1 MKIGDSFAHA
11 KWGRGTILSVE
22 SRGRRVVAK
31 VKFGFASDWID
42 VEEIPEG
49 DSLRSLVPSA
59 VGPTGGTSRTVGAAV
74 SRNLVASSRAGVQA
88 LKLGQVLES
97 HVQQISVGTAD
108 HEAAFDEAFKQ
119 AEKRHPKLI
128 IIEGAWGVGKTHLL
142 TLLSAHAAKRRFAVS
157 TTILDGW
164 AASLSD
170 PMRLLEGITS
180 SIRFPDQAAPMGLGT
195 MLASVKRTGMVELRS
210 WAGPRMVQLMEQVS
224 QEALDDPE
232 AVAVLEDYL
241 GLSLPASQA
250 KERLRRLGWR
260 DVALPALKARSID
273 ERGARLRELLCDWAA
288 FCLAGKARGLLVIL
302 DEVDVDYARAAWWDV
317 ARRERHDM
325 TLRALGELRKHDV
338 PLVVA
343 FGSAPAGPGE
353 DESIDAVRDVIAK
366 LGHIDVHERA
376 NALDDDHLHELAERV
391 FTLYSDAYPGVV
403 QRISRKQLKATA
415 DMLLKEHRRQLSPVP
430 RRFVRS
436 LLHCLD
442 LIDLEQASVEEVIR
456 SARN

>member
-1 MKIGDSFAHA
+1 MKIGDSFAHVQ
-11 KWGRGTILSVE
+11 WGRGTILSVE
-22 SRGRRVVAK
+22 GRGRRVVAK

-42 VEEIPEG
+42 IEEIPDG
-49 DSLRSLVPSA
+49 DSLRSLVRSA
-59 VGPTGGTSRTVGAAV
+59 VVPMVGTPRPVGATA

-97 HVQQISVGTAD
+97 HVEQISVGTAE
-108 HEAAFDEAFKQ
+108 HEAAFDEAFRQ

-128 IIEGAWGVGKTHLL
+128 VIEGAWGVGKTHLL
-142 TLLSAHAAKRRFAVS
+142 TLLSAHAAKRRFALS

-195 MLASVKRTGMVELRS
+195 MLASVKRTGMVELRG
-210 WAGPRMVQLMEQVS
+210 WAGRRMVQLMEQVP

-250 KERLRRLGWR
+250 KDRLRRLGWR
-260 DVALPALKARSID
+260 DIALPALKARSID
-273 ERGARLRELLCDWAA
+273 ERGERLRELLCDWAA
-288 FCLAGKARGLLVIL
+288 FCLAGKARGLLVVL
-302 DEVDVDYARAAWWDV
+302 DEVDVDYARAAWWDA

-325 TLRALGELRKHDV
+325 TLRALGEIRKQEV

-376 NALDDDHLHELAERV
+376 NALDDSQLQELAERV
-391 FTLYSDAYPGVV
+391 FTLYSDAYPGVA
-403 QRISRKQLKATA
+403 QRFSPKQLKATA

-442 LIDLEQASVEEVIR
+442 LVDLEQASVEEVIR

>member
-157 TTILDGW
+157 TSILDGW

>member
-1 MKIGDSFAHA
+1 MKIGDSFAHPQ
-11 KWGRGTILSVE
+11 WGRGTILNVE
-22 SRGRRVVAK
+22 VRGRRVVAK
-31 VKFGFASDWID
+31 VRFGFASDWIPID
-42 VEEIPEG
+42 EIPDGE
-49 DSLRSLVPSA
+49 SLRSLAPSA
-59 VGPTGGTSRTVGAAV
+59 VGPVGGSARPGAATA
-74 SRNLVASSRAGVQA
+74 SRNLFASARAGVQA

-97 HVQQISVGTAD
+97 HVEKISVGTEG
-108 HEAAFDEAFKQ
+108 HETAFEEAFKQ

-128 IIEGAWGVGKTHLL
+128 VIEGAWGVGKTHLL

-164 AASLSD
+164 AATLSD

-180 SIRFPDQAAPMGLGT
+180 SIRFPDQAAPMGLGA

-210 WAGPRMVQLMEQVS
+210 WAGPRMVQIMEQLSPEV
-224 QEALDDPE
+224 LDDPE
-232 AVAVLEDYL
+232 AVGVLEDYL

-260 DVALPALKARSID
+260 DIALPALKARSID
-273 ERGARLRELLCDWAA
+273 ERGERLRELLCDWAA

-302 DEVDVDYARAAWWDV
+302 DEVDVDYARAGWWDV

-325 TLRALGELRKHDV
+325 TLRALGELRRHDV

-366 LGHIDVHERA
+366 LGRVDVHERA
-376 NALDDDHLHELAERV
+376 STLDDGHLHELAERV
-391 FTLYSDAYPGVV
+391 FNLYSEAYPGVA

-442 LIDLEQASVEEVIR
+442 LVDLEQATVDEVIR
-456 SARN
+456 SARS

>member
-1 MKIGDSFAHA
+1 MKIGDTFAHPQ
-11 KWGRGTILSVE
+11 WGRGTILAVE
-22 SRGRRVVAK
+22 VRGRRVVAK
-31 VKFGFASDWID
+31 VKFGFASDWIPID
-42 VEEIPEG
+42 EIPDGE
-49 DSLRSLVPSA
+49 SLRLLAPSA
-59 VGPTGGTSRTVGAAV
+59 VGPAGGSTRPGGAEA
-74 SRNLVASSRAGVQA
+74 SRNLFAPARAGVQA
-88 LKLGQVLES
+88 LKLGQVLET
-97 HVQQISVGTAD
+97 HVERISVGTEG
-108 HEAAFDEAFKQ
+108 HEAAFEEAFKQ
-119 AEKRHPKLI
+119 AEKRRPKLI
-128 IIEGAWGVGKTHLL
+128 VIEGAWGVGKTHLL

-164 AASLSD
+164 AATLSD

-180 SIRFPDQAAPMGLGT
+180 SIRFPDQAAPMGLGA
-195 MLASVKRTGMVELRS
+195 MLAAVKRSGMVELRS
-210 WAGPRMVQLMEQVS
+210 WAGPRMVQIMEQIS

-232 AVAVLEDYL
+232 AVGVLEDYL
-241 GLSLPASQA
+241 GLSLPATQA

-273 ERGARLRELLCDWAA
+273 ERGERLRELLCDWAA

-302 DEVDVDYARAAWWDV
+302 DEVDVDYARAGWWDV

-325 TLRALGELRKHDV
+325 TLRALGELHRHDV

-366 LGHIDVHERA
+366 LGRVDVHERA
-376 NALDDDHLHELAERV
+376 STLDDVHLQELAERV
-391 FTLYSDAYPGVV
+391 FALYAEAYPGVA
-403 QRISRKQLKATA
+403 QRINRRQLKATA

-442 LIDLEQASVEEVIR
+442 LVDLEQATVEEVIR
-456 SARN
+456 SARS

>member
-1 MKIGDSFAHA
+1 
-11 KWGRGTILSVE
+11 
-22 SRGRRVVAK
+22 
-31 VKFGFASDWID
+31 
-42 VEEIPEG
+42 
-49 DSLRSLVPSA
+49 
-59 VGPTGGTSRTVGAAV
+59 
-74 SRNLVASSRAGVQA
+74 LVASSRAGVQA

>member
-1 MKIGDSFAHA
+1 MKIGDSFAHPE
-11 KWGRGTILSVE
+11 WGRGTILAVE
-22 SRGRRVVAK
+22 VRGRRVVAK
-31 VKFGFASDWID
+31 VKFGYASDWIPID
-42 VEEIPEG
+42 AIPDGE
-49 DSLRSLVPSA
+49 SLRSLAPSA
-59 VGPTGGTSRTVGAAV
+59 VGRAGGSTRPGGVE
-74 SRNLVASSRAGVQA
+74 ASSNLFASARAGVQA
-88 LKLGQVLES
+88 LKLGQVLET
-97 HVQQISVGTAD
+97 HVERISVGTGG
-108 HEAAFDEAFKQ
+108 HEAAFEEAFRQ

-128 IIEGAWGVGKTHLL
+128 VIEGAWGVGKTHLL

-164 AASLSD
+164 AATLSD
-170 PMRLLEGITS
+170 PMRLLEGITT

-210 WAGPRMVQLMEQVS
+210 WAGPRMVQIMEQIS
-224 QEALDDPE
+224 PEALDDPE
-232 AVAVLEDYL
+232 AVGVLEDYL
-241 GLSLPASQA
+241 GLALPASQA

-260 DVALPALKARSID
+260 DIALPALRARSID
-273 ERGARLRELLCDWAA
+273 ERGERLRELLCDWAA

-366 LGHIDVHERA
+366 LGRVDVHERA
-376 NALDDDHLHELAERV
+376 SSLDDAHLQELAERV
-391 FTLYSDAYPGVV
+391 FALYSEAYPGVT
-403 QRISRKQLKATA
+403 QRINRKQLRATA

-442 LIDLEQASVEEVIR
+442 LIDLQQATVEEVIR

>member
-1 MKIGDSFAHA
+1 MKIGDSFAHPQ
-11 KWGRGTILSVE
+11 WGRGTIISVE
-22 SRGRRVVAK
+22 GRGRRVVAK
-31 VKFGFASDWID
+31 VKFGFASDWIAI
-42 VEEIPEG
+42 EEIPDGE
-49 DSLRSLVPSA
+49 SLRSLVPSA
-59 VGPTGGTSRTVGAAV
+59 VCSVGGVPRPGGAET
-74 SRNLVASSRAGVQA
+74 SRNLFASARAGVQA

-97 HVQQISVGTAD
+97 HVEKISVGTAG

-128 IIEGAWGVGKTHLL
+128 VIEGAWGVGKTHLL
-142 TLLSAHAAKRRFAVS
+142 TLLSSHATKRRFAVS

-164 AASLSD
+164 AATLSD

-210 WAGPRMVQLMEQVS
+210 WAGPRMVQIMEQVS

-232 AVAVLEDYL
+232 AVGVLEDYL

-250 KERLRRLGWR
+250 KE
-260 DVALPALKARSID
+260 
-273 ERGARLRELLCDWAA
+273 RLRELLCDWAA

-366 LGHIDVHERA
+366 LGRVDVHERA
-376 NALDDDHLHELAERV
+376 IALDDGHLQELAERV
-391 FTLYSDAYPGVV
+391 FALYSEAYPGLAQKV
-403 QRISRKQLKATA
+403 SRKQLKATA

-442 LIDLEQASVEEVIR
+442 LIDLEQATVEEVIR

>member
-22 SRGRRVVAK
+22 GRGRRVVAK

-42 VEEIPEG
+42 IEEIPEG
-49 DSLRSLVPSA
+49 DSLRSLAPSA

>member
-49 DSLRSLVPSA
+49 DSLRSLAPSA

-157 TTILDGW
+157 TSILDGW